1 MKRQLSALALSFGLL
16 FASSAATATTAD
28 DVKSFTLDNGMK
40 VMVLEDHS
48 IPNANMYLF
57 WKVGSRN
64 EVPGIT
70 GISHFFE
77 HMMFN
82 GAKKYGPKMFDRTME
97 AAGGANNAYTTED
110 LTVYTDWFPANAL
123 EKMFDLE
130 ADRIAHLDINP
141 KMVAS
146 ERGVVA
152 SERTTGLEELKLART
167 TRSIKRC
174 SISCSS
180 LFVACDRP

>member
-1 MKRQLSALALSFGLL
+1 MMRKIIALCLSIGGILSSMG
-16 FASSAATATTAD
+16 AQATQAED
-28 DVKSFTLDNGMK
+28 IKSFTLDNGMK
-40 VMVLEDHS
+40 IMVLEDAS

-82 GAKKYGPKMFDRTME
+82 GSKKFGPKMFDRTME
-97 AAGGANNAYTTED
+97 AAGGANNAYTTEN

-123 EKMFDLE
+123 ETIFDLE
-130 ADRIAHLDINP
+130 AEIGRAH
-141 KMVAS
+141 V
-146 ERGVVA
+146 
-152 SERTTGLEELKLART
+152 
-167 TRSIKRC
+167 
-174 SISCSS
+174 
-180 LFVACDRP
+180 